1 VRRRIIEAL
10 PSGPPALS
18 AVARALGQSPRSL
31 RRHLASEGT
40 SFQRLVEQIRS
51 ELAAQHLQDPRLTVS
66 EIAFLVGFSELSPF
80 LRAFRR
86 WTGLTPGE
94 YRHRGKAPARSAS
107 LQSRPAR
114 AR

>member
-1 VRRRIIEAL
+1 L
-10 PSGPPALS
+10 P
-18 AVARALGQSPRSL
+18 AVARSLGQSPRSL

-40 SFQRLVEQIRS
+40 SFQQLVEQIRS
-51 ELAAQHLQDPRLTVS
+51 ELARQHLEDAGLTVS

-86 WTGLTPGE
+86 WTGVTPGE
-94 YRHRGKAPARSAS
+94 YRHRQKDSARSGPSSS

-114 AR
+114 DR